1 MFDSTSTKST
11 DVRVR
16 KKMGPNCFEKTPRT
30 QNDMMTSS
38 SSATQLSTT
47 ISSSPSSTS
56 SIPLAP
62 SSTQNTH
69 HTGGHITCVVIGD
82 CGVGKSSLVVS
93 YTTNDFPTQYVP
105 TAFDNYS
112 VDISVGTRLVHF
124 DICDTGGKEQF
135 SPLHGLCIPYSDV
148 ILLCFSVVNP
158 QSFQNAITYWLSRAR
173 RSNSKI
179 PIILVGTQMDLRSD
193 LQTLLTLDQQ
203 KLKPVTE
210 KEARARAQQM
220 HACTYIE
227 CSSLTEKNLKT
238 VFDTAVLAAIEFRDT
253 NTTMPLPRTSI
264 LPIIEQQQQKHE
276 QNNSKQ
282 NSTRH
287 HHHHHQTHSVK
298 AWRKLVSG
306 CIGV

>member
-1 MFDSTSTKST
+1 MS
-11 DVRVR
+11 
-16 KKMGPNCFEKTPRT
+16 PNCFETMATARA
-30 QNDMMTSS
+30 QNDMTSSS
-38 SSATQLSTT
+38 SSATQSSTT
-47 ISSSPSSTS
+47 ISSSPSSNS
-56 SIPLAP
+56 SIPLVP
-62 SSTQNTH
+62 SSSLNAH
-69 HTGGHITCVVIGD
+69 HTGGHITCVIIGD
-82 CGVGKSSLVVS
+82 AGVGKSSLVVS
-93 YTTNDFPTQYVP
+93 YTTNDFPTHYVP

-158 QSFQNAITYWLSRAR
+158 QSFQNAVTYWLSRAR

-179 PIILVGTQMDLRSD
+179 PIILVGTEMDLRSD
-193 LQTLLTLDQQ
+193 LKTLLILDQQ

-227 CSSLTEKNLKT
+227 CSALTEKNLKT
-238 VFDTAVLAAIEFRDT
+238 VFDTAVLAAIEYRDGNVSAT
-253 NTTMPLPRTSI
+253 ESSTSI
-264 LPIIEQQQQKHE
+264 LPLIEQQQQ
-276 QNNSKQ
+276 QQDQTTNKQ
-282 NSTRH
+282 QQRRTRH
-287 HHHHHQTHSVK
+287 HNHSLSMK
-298 AWRKLVSG
+298 AWRRLVSG

>member
-1 MFDSTSTKST
+1 
-11 DVRVR
+11 
-16 KKMGPNCFEKTPRT
+16 MGPNCFEKTPRT

-124 DICDTGGKEQF
+124 DICDTGGK
-135 SPLHGLCIPYSDV
+135 
-148 ILLCFSVVNP
+148 VN
-158 QSFQNAITYWLSRAR
+158 IVY
-173 RSNSKI
+173 
-179 PIILVGTQMDLRSD
+179 
-193 LQTLLTLDQQ
+193 LDQ
-203 KLKPVTE
+203 KSTAVKTLNYPTE
-210 KEARARAQQM
+210 
-220 HACTYIE
+220 
-227 CSSLTEKNLKT
+227 SLTTEQ
-238 VFDTAVLAAIEFRDT
+238 
-253 NTTMPLPRTSI
+253 
-264 LPIIEQQQQKHE
+264 IITE
-276 QNNSKQ
+276 
-282 NSTRH
+282 
-287 HHHHHQTHSVK
+287 
-298 AWRKLVSG
+298 
-306 CIGV
+306 

>member
-1 MFDSTSTKST
+1 MYIFK
-11 DVRVR
+11 
-16 KKMGPNCFEKTPRT
+16 KKMSPNCFETTTTTTRT
-30 QNDMMTSS
+30 HNDMTS
-38 SSATQLSTT
+38 SSATQSSTT

-56 SIPLAP
+56 SIPLVP
-62 SSTQNTH
+62 SSSLHNH
-69 HTGGHITCVVIGD
+69 HTGGHITCVIIGD

-112 VDISVGTRLVHF
+112 VDVSVGTRLVHF

-158 QSFQNAITYWLSRAR
+158 SSFQNAITYWLSRAR

-220 HACTYIE
+220 HACSYIE

-253 NTTMPLPRTSI
+253 NITLPASTTSI
-264 LPIIEQQQQKHE
+264 VPLIEPKTE
-276 QNNSKQ
+276 QTSSKPPR
-282 NSTRH
+282 SRRH
-287 HHHHHQTHSVK
+287 HHSHTRK
-298 AWRKLVSG
+298 TWRKLVSG